1 MLKFS
6 KIHHFVPSVLLPGLI
21 VVALSFLYVW
31 IYVSV
36 CGFEL
41 PKTAILK
48 KQHARWESEMNI
60 IDRQIELYDITL
72 SGIEDRDDYVYR
84 SIFALD
90 RIPESELRSGL
101 GGGAN
106 RYARME
112 ELGANEGQLETIR
125 RMDDLMKRAYLRTLA
140 LDEVQ
145 SIAKTAGDMAS
156 HVPAVPPIYPDKRFY
171 RLSSP
176 YGGRKDPVY
185 GRTAFHHGMDFAAHK
200 GTPVYATA
208 DGVVVEANYQFR
220 GYGNVIVIDHGFG
233 YQTRYA
239 HLLKSEVAEG
249 MTVRRGEQIGSV
261 GRSGKATG
269 HHLHYEVIY
278 RGRKVNP
285 INYMDLSMS
294 AAEYKAMADMR
305 KSESRRGGDHRPT
318 TTELLR
324 RRK

>member
-1 MLKFS
+1 MLNVSRKYFFGVAV
-6 KIHHFVPSVLLPGLI
+6 I
-21 VVALSFLYVW
+21 ALSALYVW

-36 CGFEL
+36 CGFDL

-48 KQHARWESEMNI
+48 KQHARWESEMSI
-60 IDRQIELYDITL
+60 IDRQIELYDRTL
-72 SGIEDRDDYVYR
+72 TGIEDRDDDVYR

-90 RIPESELRSGL
+90 RIPEEELHSGL
-101 GGGAN
+101 GSASKYAKMEEIGAN
-106 RYARME
+106 SEQVKTKM
-112 ELGANEGQLETIR
+112 
-125 RMDDLMKRAYLRTLA
+125 RMDNLLKRAYLRTLA

-145 SIAKTAGDMAS
+145 AISKTAGDMAS

-176 YGGRKDPVY
+176 FGGREDPVY
-185 GRTAFHHGMDFAAHK
+185 GSTAFHHGVDFAAHK
-200 GTPVYATA
+200 GVPVYATA

-220 GYGNVIVIDHGFG
+220 GYGNVVVIDHGFG

-239 HLLKSEVAEG
+239 HLLKSEVTEG
-249 MTVRRGEQIGSV
+249 MSVRRGEQIGSI

-278 RGRKVNP
+278 KGRKVNP
-285 INYMDLSMS
+285 MNYMDLSMS

-305 KSESRRGGDHRPT
+305 KSESKRGSGHRPT